1 MSYRKRSDPK
11 KWLVVRRKGKS
22 PIRVVAGERFRTKKK
37 AEKEAREMNKAY
49 KGSDVK
55 FMVRPKNWRRKM
67 ARASNSDSDRACG
80 ISIKAIGEGLT
91 LSKNSEGFLE
101 KVSWQ
106 AVNKND
112 ALAQLLGYK
121 SSNNGAY
128 WTELAALKAYGLV
141 EGRNDLRITELAKQV
156 TYGTEDQKP
165 QAILRA
171 FMNIP
176 LWKQL
181 YERYRLQLPS
191 QEFWAKLQHI
201 TGCEAPV
208 AKSNEQF
215 ITETFK
221 EDTDLIKSSN
231 KILLME
237 QI

>member
-1 MSYRKRSDPK
+1 MEIGNFSVPNNPNRLPR
-11 KWLVVRRKGKS
+11 L
-22 PIRVVAGERFRTKKK
+22 IEHTKKIYDTYH
-37 AEKEAREMNKAY
+37 ADAIVN
-49 KGSDVK
+49 
-55 FMVRPKNWRRKM
+55 PK
-67 ARASNSDSDRACG
+67 
-80 ISIKAIGEGLT
+80 
-91 LSKNSEGFLE
+91 
-101 KVSWQ
+101 
-106 AVNKND
+106 KND

-128 WTELAALKAYGLV
+128 WSELAALKVYGLL
-141 EGRNDLRITELAKQV
+141 EGRSDLRITELGKQV
-156 TYGTEDQKP
+156 TYGTGDQKP

-215 ITETFK
+215 ITEAFK
-221 EDTDLIKSSN
+221 EDTSLIKSVKEYTPEGMDLTPLDKEPSGN
-231 KILLME
+231 EPQNQAIQFIEVKAGPFYQRLPYTE
-237 QI
+237 QGKAIAVNFLNALEIEPKKPKKEG

>member
-1 MSYRKRSDPK
+1 MDIGNFSVPNNPNRLPR
-11 KWLVVRRKGKS
+11 L
-22 PIRVVAGERFRTKKK
+22 IEHTKKIYDTYH
-37 AEKEAREMNKAY
+37 A
-49 KGSDVK
+49 D
-55 FMVRPKNWRRKM
+55 
-67 ARASNSDSDRACG
+67 
-80 ISIKAIGEGLT
+80 AIVHA
-91 LSKNSEGFLE
+91 K
-101 KVSWQ
+101 
-106 AVNKND
+106 KND

-128 WTELAALKAYGLV
+128 WSELAAVKSYGLL
-141 EGRNDLRITELAKQV
+141 EGRSDLRITELAKQV
-156 TYGTEDQKP
+156 TYGTGDQKP

-215 ITETFK
+215 ITEAFK
-221 EDTDLIKSSN
+221 EDTSLIKSVKEYTPEGTDLTPLDKEPSGN
-231 KILLME
+231 EPQNQTIQFIEVKAGPFYQRLPYTE
-237 QI
+237 QGKAIAVNFLNALEIEPKKPKKEG